1 MPMPEQGKPDTEPP
15 TPGQATPET
24 DPMTD
29 YINQWVS
36 IWSKIHQQ
44 VGPGMTEE
52 AVIGM
57 TRDIIGS
64 FIDFIES
71 NLTYY
76 GFPAK
81 EVYMRG
87 QLAET
92 IKKFSMNAD
101 VVMGQPTPAP
111 EIAGGGFTPA
121 ANLPPPAGPGQVV
134 FESPQGLP
142 VYAAAGSTYKVV
154 IDNSGKNTYDYRA
167 QLRALGL
174 QFNRDKKQWEG
185 ELAVDKIQAVKNFAI
200 QSGLSFKTD

>member
-1 MPMPEQGKPDTEPP
+1 MPMDEQQKPDTEPP
-15 TPGQATPET
+15 TPGANPMT

-29 YINQWVS
+29 YISQWVS

-57 TRDIIGS
+57 TRDIIGP
-64 FIDFIES
+64 FIYFIEN
-71 NLTYY
+71 NLDYY

-81 EVYMRG
+81 EDYMKK
-87 QLAET
+87 QLREVV
-92 IKKFSMNAD
+92 KKFSMNANIT
-101 VVMGQPTPAP
+101 PTPAP
-111 EIAGGGFTPA
+111 APEMAGGFTPA
-121 ANLPPPAGPGQVV
+121 ANLPLPPPAGPGQVV

-142 VYAAAGSTYKVV
+142 VYAAAGATYKVV

-174 QFNRDKKQWEG
+174 NFNRDKKQWEG
-185 ELAVDKIQAVKNFAI
+185 DLAIDKIQAVKNFAI
-200 QSGLSFKTD
+200 SAGLSFKTD

>member
-1 MPMPEQGKPDTEPP
+1 
-15 TPGQATPET
+15 
-24 DPMTD
+24 
-29 YINQWVS
+29 
-36 IWSKIHQQ
+36 
-44 VGPGMTEE
+44 MTEE
-52 AVIGM
+52 AVIQM
-57 TRDIIGS
+57 TRDIIGP
-64 FIDFIES
+64 S
-71 NLTYY
+71 NISQMELARIVKE
-76 GFPAK
+76 FPA
-81 EVYMRG
+81 
-87 QLAET
+87 A
-92 IKKFSMNAD
+92 
-101 VVMGQPTPAP
+101 PTPAP